1 MALLKKKKAGKS
13 EADGLALSGRTV
25 AEVLAEYSDINEKIK
40 FYQKRKDELATN
52 LKELAQKSGK
62 KDDKGSFYVTVG
74 DKVFG
79 KQRKCSVSLDEE
91 KALDFFK
98 SRGLLK
104 QVIKTVIDNDKVD
117 LLVRTGEVSPEEIA
131 EISNIKETYAFY
143 LGDKPTEEPEEM
155 PTVQVSE
162 RPKKSRLARRK

>member
-1 MALLKKKKAGKS
+1 MALLKKKAGKP

-25 AEVLAEYSDINEKIK
+25 AEVLAEYADINDKIK
-40 FYQKRKDELATN
+40 FYQKRKEELATN

-91 KALDFFK
+91 KAMEFFK
-98 SRGLLK
+98 KRGLLK
-104 QVIKTVIDNDKVD
+104 EVIKTVIDEEKVD

-131 EISNIKETYAFY
+131 DISRIKESFAFY
-143 LGDKPTEEPEEM
+143 LGDKPTEEEPQEM

-162 RPKKSRLARRK
+162 RPKKSRLKRR